1 LHSRDRDKIKQ
12 IRSYLKAQSPHR
24 EVDEQDDDIPDEK
37 GFEVFEFRQQKLLS
51 ILKRFRRGA

>member
-1 LHSRDRDKIKQ
+1 
-12 IRSYLKAQSPHR
+12 LKAQSPHR